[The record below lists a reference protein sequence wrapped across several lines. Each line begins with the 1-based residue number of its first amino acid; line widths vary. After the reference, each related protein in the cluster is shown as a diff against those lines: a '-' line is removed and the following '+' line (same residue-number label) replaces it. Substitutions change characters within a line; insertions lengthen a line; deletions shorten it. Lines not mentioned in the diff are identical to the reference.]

1 MRKLMLVIAIFGLV
15 GSLFAVDPSVGTWKL
30 NLAKSKYPSS
40 VTPPK
45 EQMLVKKELGPDQFE
60 MVLTGVD
67 ATGNPISVKLTH
79 SQKGGIVSG
88 MQDGAMVILTVL
100 APGNVVTTF
109 IESGKQVRV
118 HHNTVSKNGKTMTQT
133 SKYVDEKGQQTE
145 VVEVW
150 NRQ

>member
-1 MRKLMLVIAIFGLV
+1 MLVIAIFGLV